1 MYQSQYIRVN
11 FWHYASL
18 DVDASMWVYQ
28 HLSKCNLLMW
38 MYQYLTISVYFF
50 DILQLWTWMYQ
61 CGCINAHL
69 LDTISERAL
78 SFDTLLGF
86 QHLHYS
92 KTLEQ
97 YLQFTRCKSRAPLEK
112 HFKCH
117 CVLFNLPQRVYWL
130 PRWIQ

>member
-1 MYQSQYIRVN
+1 MHQCGYMNI
-11 FWHYASL
+11 
-18 DVDASMWVYQ
+18 
-28 HLSKCNLLMW
+28 C
-38 MYQYLTISVYFF
+38 ISF

-69 LDTISERAL
+69 LDTISGRAL

-97 YLQFTRCKSRAPLEK
+97 YLQFTKCKSRPPLEK

-130 PRWIQ
+130 PR